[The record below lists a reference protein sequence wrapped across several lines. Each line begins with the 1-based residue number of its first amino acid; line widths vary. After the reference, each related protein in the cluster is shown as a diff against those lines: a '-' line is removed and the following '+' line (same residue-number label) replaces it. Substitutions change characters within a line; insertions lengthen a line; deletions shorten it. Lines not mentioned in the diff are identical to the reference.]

1 MPRILVVD
9 DEPHIR
15 RLVAFALEKRGHEVI
30 QAQDGPEGIAV
41 ASNER
46 PDLILMDVMMPMMT
60 GFEAVT
66 KLKEDPRTAPIPVV
80 MLSAKSQE
88 YEQNE
93 GLARGAV
100 KYLCK
105 PFTPSVLG
113 DVVAEVL
120 GDRQRTGETHG

>member
-1 MPRILVVD
+1 MARILVVD

-15 RLVAFALEKRGHEVI
+15 KLVSFSLEKRGHEVM
-30 QAQDGPEGIAV
+30 QAEDGPSGIAAAREQV
-41 ASNER
+41 

-60 GFEAVT
+60 GFEAVER
-66 KLKEDPRTAPIPVV
+66 LKAEPGTAEIPVI

-93 GLARGAV
+93 GLKRGAV
-100 KYLCK
+100 KYVCK

-120 GDRQRTGETHG
+120 GEA